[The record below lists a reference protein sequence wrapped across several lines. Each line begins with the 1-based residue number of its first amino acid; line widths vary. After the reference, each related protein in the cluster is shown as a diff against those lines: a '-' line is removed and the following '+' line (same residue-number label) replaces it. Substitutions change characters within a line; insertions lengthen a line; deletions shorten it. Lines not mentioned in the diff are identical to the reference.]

1 MAPLSP
7 VRTAVIPAAGLGT
20 RLLPA
25 TKAIPKELLPIGAV
39 PAMQFILEECHA
51 SGIHRLVVV
60 VSEHKDN
67 LVRYLTPDPA
77 LLTLRKE
84 GPNRNLQRLEELLSD
99 LEIHFVT
106 QDEPRGLGHAVLMA
120 RDEVEE
126 ASFAVLLPDDLYPG
140 EEDGIV
146 ELERF
151 GDGGVALGL
160 IEVAP
165 NEVMRYGIVAG
176 SRNGDDVAVTDVIE
190 KPPVERAPSTL
201 AIIGRYILP
210 AAIFDVLD
218 DQRAG
223 AGGEIQLTDA
233 IRTLIARGVP
243 ARGRVLGG
251 LRLDIGDLG
260 GYLMAEKNWLAQP
273 RGQGAGE
280 PGEQAPTGTSP
291 R

>member
-1 MAPLSP
+1 MDATSS

-39 PAMQFILEECHA
+39 PAMQFILDECHA
-51 SGIHRLVVV
+51 AGIHRLVVV
-60 VSEHKDN
+60 VSDDKDN
-67 LVRYLTPDPA
+67 LVRYLTPDPS

-84 GPNRNLQRLEELLSD
+84 GPNRNLQRLEELLSE

-106 QDEPRGLGHAVLMA
+106 QNEPRGLGHAVLMA
-120 RDEVEE
+120 QDEIEE
-126 ASFAVLLPDDLYPG
+126 ASFAVLLPDDLYPN

-146 ELERF
+146 ELERA
-151 GDGGVALGL
+151 GDGGVAVGL
-160 IEVAP
+160 IEVGP
-165 NEVMRYGIVAG
+165 HEVSRYGIVAG
-176 SRNGDDVAVTDVIE
+176 TRSGDDVAVTDVVE
-190 KPPVERAPSTL
+190 KPSPDRAPSRL

-210 AAIFDVLD
+210 TEIFGLLGR
-218 DQRAG
+218 QAPG

-233 IRTLIARGVP
+233 IRALIARGVP

-251 LRLDIGDLG
+251 LRLDIGDLH
-260 GYLMAEKNWLAQP
+260 GYLMAEKTWLAQP

-280 PGEQAPTGTSP
+280 PGE
-291 R
+291 

>member
-1 MAPLSP
+1 MVPSP

-106 QDEPRGLGHAVLMA
+106 QDEPKGLGHAVLMA

-126 ASFAVLLPDDLYPG
+126 DTFAVLLPDDLYPG

-146 ELERF
+146 ELQHS

-160 IEVAP
+160 VEVAAH
-165 NEVMRYGIVAG
+165 EVARYGIVAG
-176 SRNGDDVAVTDVIE
+176 RRSGDDVAVTDVIE
-190 KPPVERAPSTL
+190 KPSPEEAPSNL
-201 AIIGRYILP
+201 AVIGRYILP
-210 AAIFDVLD
+210 VEVFDLLAG
-218 DQRAG
+218 QAPG

-233 IRTLIARGVP
+233 IRALIVRGVP

-251 LRLDIGDLG
+251 LRLDIGDLS
-260 GYLMAEKNWLAQP
+260 GYLTAEKNWLAQP

-280 PGEQAPTGTSP
+280 PGE
-291 R
+291 